1 MHYSVL
7 ERPPPDSDLVKEAL
21 TVVNLLI
28 DMAEMPDDM
37 ILIAKFLQLAELG
50 LASHLILQ
58 GKVKHS
64 QIEILLLTDQSIVA
78 MSDFARVCRRVLDD
92 FESAYNYL
100 YNGYIE
106 MATLKYTSVS
116 DDAKKMTEKAKELQH
131 QFQKEMDQLQLLLS
145 ETFDAKSK
153 AKNDKSQ
160 TSEKKKRLMANIKK
174 LKTRKDE
181 ANKKYDEMLIAFRD
195 AKEKEEKYLSYIN
208 SSFFTRLVDGFTY
221 KIAGFHAFNT
231 DKEELYIQS
240 AASYS
245 QAKDKYFEKKE
256 KARNTK
262 SEVIAEIAALTQEI
276 KNAKNKEELA
286 DIVTEALQGVIEE
299 FYQVISALANAVKF
313 WNEFTVHLESLQKGD
328 DLKNAINIIN
338 QDERDQVLHSN
349 RFKINAVRNYAYW
362 IATYNI
368 TSQFKYQMKPA
379 RKALSDAVKGKPV
392 NDKRL
397 PKGTRRI
404 AEEL

>member
-21 TVVNLLI
+21 TDVNLLI

-50 LASHLILQ
+50 LASHPILQ
-58 GKVKHS
+58 GKVKDS
-64 QIEILLLTDQSIVA
+64 QIEILLLTDRSIVA

-106 MATLKYTSVS
+106 MAALKYTSVS
-116 DDAKKMTEKAKELQH
+116 DDAKKMTEKAKELRH

-174 LKTRKDE
+174 LKIRKDE
-181 ANKKYDEMLIAFRD
+181 ANEKYDEMLIAFRD
-195 AKEKEEKYLSYIN
+195 AKEEEEKYLSYIN
-208 SSFFTRLVDGFTY
+208 SNFFTRLVDGFTY
-221 KIAGFHAFNT
+221 KIAGLHVFNT
-231 DKEELYIQS
+231 DKEEFYMQS
-240 AASYS
+240 AASYN

-276 KNAKNKEELA
+276 ENAKNKEELA

-313 WNEFTVHLESLQKGD
+313 WDEFTVHLESLQKGD
-328 DLKNAINIIN
+328 DLKNAISIIN

-362 IATYNI
+362 IATYNV

-379 RKALSDAVKGKPV
+379 RKALSDAVKGEPV

-404 AEEL
+404 AKEL